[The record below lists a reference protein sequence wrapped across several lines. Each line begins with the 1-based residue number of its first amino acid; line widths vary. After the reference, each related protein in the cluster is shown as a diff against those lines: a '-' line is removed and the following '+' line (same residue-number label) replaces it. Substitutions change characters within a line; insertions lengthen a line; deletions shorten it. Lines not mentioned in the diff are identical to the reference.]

1 MKRSSRN
8 PKGRLYVVSTPIGN
22 LEDITLRAL
31 ATLREVD
38 LIAAEDTR
46 RTRKLLS
53 YYQINTSMT
62 SYHEYNKERK
72 GPVLINFLEK
82 GQDIALVSDA
92 GTPGISDPGFSLIRS
107 AIAKSIDVIPIPGVS
122 ATITAL
128 SISGLPTHAFT
139 FVGFLPRKKGRR
151 LERLSRLKQE
161 GHTLA
166 FYESPRR
173 ISSFLEELL
182 SVFGDREVVLAREM
196 TKVHEEAIRGKIS
209 EVLEQTKR
217 EEIRGEVTLIVA
229 GS

>member
-1 MKRSSRN
+1 MKKSLQN
-8 PKGRLYVVSTPIGN
+8 LKGRLYVVSTPIGN
-22 LEDITLRAL
+22 LQDITLRAL
-31 ATLREVD
+31 TTLREVD

-53 YYQINTSMT
+53 YYQVNTPVT
-62 SYHEYNKERK
+62 SYHEYNRERK
-72 GPVLINFLEK
+72 EPVLINSLEK

-139 FVGFLPRKKGRR
+139 FVGFLPRKKGKR
-151 LERLSRLKQE
+151 LERLSRLKE
-161 GHTLA
+161 GGHTLV

-173 ISSFLEELL
+173 ISNFLEELL
-182 SVFGDREVVLAREM
+182 SVFGNREVVLAREM
-196 TKVHEEAIRGKIS
+196 TKVHEEVIRGKIS
-209 EVLEQTKR
+209 EVMEEIQRK
-217 EEIRGEVTLIVA
+217 EIRGEVTLIVA